1 MDMLFHRRIAKSF
14 GLKIKPTGQ
23 KKVQCRQKNIVIIVK
38 IFYVID
44 KYEILIQRRIYY
56 GEKIIYLRISNR
68 RASGQN
74 V

>member
-1 MDMLFHRRIAKSF
+1 MLFRRRIEKLF

-56 GEKIIYLRISNR
+56 GKKEYLP
-68 RASGQN
+68 QN
-74 V
+74 Q

>member
-1 MDMLFHRRIAKSF
+1 MLFRRRIEKLF

-23 KKVQCRQKNIVIIVK
+23 KKVQCRQNIVIIVK

-56 GEKIIYLRISNR
+56 GKKNIYLRISNR

-74 V
+74 L